1 MAEIAED
8 AAVGAS
14 GSSFY
19 AAMRILPRARRE
31 AIFAIYAFCRAVDDV
46 ADARGPRDPRLAE
59 LARWRAD
66 VNALYAGA
74 PPAPLRGLA
83 KPIRRYDLRR
93 EDFLE
98 IIAGMEMDVAGDIRA
113 PDSSTLDLYC
123 DRVAS
128 AVGRLCVKVFGME
141 AEPGTALAH
150 HLGRA
155 LQLTNVLR
163 DLDEDA
169 ERGRLYLPREAL
181 ESAGI
186 GIDDPALVLMHPAL
200 GAACAPIVE
209 RANKHFREADTVM
222 DRGPRRSIRAP
233 RVMAEAY
240 KRILARLVERGW
252 SAPRDPVRLNKPL
265 LLWILLR
272 HALF

>member
-113 PDSSTLDLYC
+113 PDSSRRC
-123 DRVAS
+123 ARRRGAPGPCSS
-128 AVGRLCVKVFGME
+128 AMR
-141 AEPGTALAH
+141 
-150 HLGRA
+150 
-155 LQLTNVLR
+155 
-163 DLDEDA
+163 
-169 ERGRLYLPREAL
+169 
-181 ESAGI
+181 
-186 GIDDPALVLMHPAL
+186 
-200 GAACAPIVE
+200 
-209 RANKHFREADTVM
+209 
-222 DRGPRRSIRAP
+222 
-233 RVMAEAY
+233 
-240 KRILARLVERGW
+240 
-252 SAPRDPVRLNKPL
+252 
-265 LLWILLR
+265 
-272 HALF
+272 